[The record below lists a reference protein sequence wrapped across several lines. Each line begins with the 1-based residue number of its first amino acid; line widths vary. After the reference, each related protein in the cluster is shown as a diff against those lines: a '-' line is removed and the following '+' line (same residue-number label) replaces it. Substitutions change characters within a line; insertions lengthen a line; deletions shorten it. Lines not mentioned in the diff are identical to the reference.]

1 MNAQGRDMKQSARF
15 RIVSLALCAFVQVA
29 LADESTVV
37 PAEVQAEVNSLVEEV
52 MGRAANNE
60 AQKKW
65 ARSVIGRALER
76 AGGGSEK
83 PAPISGHPAK
93 SPRLPLAAERQAPF
107 VAKGLSGREASAEV
121 LIFMSLSI
129 PRESWRQWAAQAER
143 AGVPLVLRGVL
154 AGVERGQMGSLRKT
168 VREVG
173 VRLDDHEVGV
183 AIDPRLFRLFG
194 VERVPA
200 VAVVPGGVPACASR
214 GCSEDPPPPHDLVGG
229 NIGLVAALEAV
240 ADEGGPG
247 WEAARRFL
255 ERLKGE
261 G

>member
-1 MNAQGRDMKQSARF
+1 MKR
-15 RIVSLALCAFVQVA
+15 LATSYMATFVLCVFVQA
-29 LADESTVV
+29 AGADERTVV
-37 PAEVQAEVNSLVEEV
+37 PAEVQADVKALVEEV
-52 MGRAANNE
+52 LDKAVGNE
-60 AQKKW
+60 DQKKW

-76 AGGGSEK
+76 AGGSSEK
-83 PAPISGHPAK
+83 PAPDSALPGRQSPSGN
-93 SPRLPLAAERQAPF
+93 LPLPAERHASS

-121 LIFMSLSI
+121 LIFMSLSV
-129 PRESWRQWAAQAER
+129 PPDSWRQWAAQAEH
-143 AGVPLVLRGVL
+143 AGAPLVLRGL
-154 AGVERGQMGSLRKT
+154 LGGEEGGLRDT
-168 VREVG
+168 AREVG
-173 VRLDDHEVGV
+173 ARLDGHAVGV

-214 GCSEDPPPPHDLVGG
+214 GCSEDAPPPHDIVGG

-247 WEAARRFL
+247 REAARRFL
-255 ERLKGE
+255 VRLRGE

>member
-1 MNAQGRDMKQSARF
+1 MKQSARL
-15 RIVSLALCAFVQVA
+15 RIASLVLCAFVQLA
-29 LADESTVV
+29 LADDSAGI
-37 PAEVQAEVNSLVEEV
+37 PAEVQEELKALVDQA
-52 MGRAANNE
+52 MGGAASIE

-65 ARSVIGRALER
+65 ARSVIGSALER

-83 PAPISGHPAK
+83 HAPDSALPALSAEGHAV
-93 SPRLPLAAERQAPF
+93 S
-107 VAKGLSGREASAEV
+107 VAKGLSGRESSAEV
-121 LIFMSLSI
+121 LVFMSLSI

-143 AGVPLVLRGVL
+143 AGAPLVLRGVL
-154 AGVERGQMGSLRKT
+154 AGEERGQMGSLRKT
-168 VREVG
+168 AHEVG
-173 VRLDDHEVGV
+173 VRLDGHDVGV

-214 GCSEDPPPPHDLVGG
+214 GCSADPPPPHDLVGG
-229 NIGLVAALEAV
+229 NIGLVAALEAI

-247 WEAARRFL
+247 REAARRFL
-255 ERLKGE
+255 VRLRGE

>member
-1 MNAQGRDMKQSARF
+1 MKRLKSFYAAL
-15 RIVSLALCAFVQVA
+15 VVLCASVQVA
-29 LADESTVV
+29 VADESAGV
-37 PAEVQAEVNSLVEEV
+37 PAEAREEARELVDKV
-52 MGRAANNE
+52 MEDAVGTE

-76 AGGGSEK
+76 AGGGSEE
-83 PAPISGHPAK
+83 PATDSALPARP
-93 SPRLPLAAERQAPF
+93 SPPDILPLPAERHASS

-143 AGVPLVLRGVL
+143 AGAPLVLRGVL
-154 AGVERGQMGSLRKT
+154 AGEERGQMGSLRDT
-168 VREVG
+168 AREVG
-173 VRLDDHEVGV
+173 ARLDGHDVGV

-214 GCSEDPPPPHDLVGG
+214 GCSEDPPPPHDIVGG
-229 NIGLVAALEAV
+229 NIGLVTALEAV

-247 WEAARRFL
+247 REAARRFL
-255 ERLKGE
+255 VRLRGE

>member
-1 MNAQGRDMKQSARF
+1 MEGVLDKAVGN
-15 RIVSLALCAFVQVA
+15 
-29 LADESTVV
+29 DE
-37 PAEVQAEVNSLVEEV
+37 
-52 MGRAANNE
+52 
-60 AQKKW
+60 QKNW

-83 PAPISGHPAK
+83 SAPDSALPGRQSPSGN
-93 SPRLPLAAERQAPF
+93 LPLPAERHASS

-143 AGVPLVLRGVL
+143 AGAPLVLRGVL
-154 AGVERGQMGSLRKT
+154 ADGEGDRTGSLRDT
-168 VREVG
+168 AREVG
-173 VRLDDHEVGV
+173 VRLDGHEVGV

-214 GCSEDPPPPHDLVGG
+214 GCSEDPPPPHDIVGG

-240 ADEGGPG
+240 AAEGGPG
-247 WEAARRFL
+247 REAARLML
-255 ERLKGE
+255 ERLRGE